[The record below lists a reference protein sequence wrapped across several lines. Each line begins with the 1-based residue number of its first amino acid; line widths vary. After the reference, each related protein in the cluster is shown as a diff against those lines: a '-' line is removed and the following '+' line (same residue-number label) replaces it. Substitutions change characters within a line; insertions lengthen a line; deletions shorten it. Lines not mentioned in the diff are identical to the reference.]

1 MTLMGAPLSCRSFT
15 LRRVLRTG
23 ALSQNGYLYLP
34 PTPDMPPF
42 LDFAAGLPVS
52 DASTSASSVPPLTVL
67 LASVLK
73 PLDDTRMYGKFARTL
88 AAFLPSA
95 SQVWVAGRQAP
106 TPSARPNVTFTAL
119 FQGSR
124 LSLGRLAAQV
134 RYWCLLGRVQ
144 PALVVVHAPELLP
157 LTLLWQRLGAGRQFI
172 YDIQENYGLN
182 IRSQGVYPA
191 GVRQLLAYLLRRVEA
206 AAARRAAALVL
217 AEASYAAELPYL
229 AQLPAGRVLLLENKY
244 QPQPGEALPPL
255 AQPTPPSTEPLRLLF
270 SGTISELNGVREAIA
285 LARALRT
292 DWPGGAHLT
301 IIGFCQQPAL
311 LTELQQ
317 LAAAEAAWLTLIG
330 GAELVPHQQLVAE
343 IGRSHVGLLPY
354 RPHTST
360 ERCRPTKLF
369 EYLAHGL
376 PVVVPANPL
385 WAELVQ
391 AHQAGVVVDF
401 FQPMLAAKQVADAL
415 RTAVFYPAGPPTDD
429 VLWTG
434 EGKKLGHLLESV
446 LPAATFVPA

>member
-1 MTLMGAPLSCRSFT
+1 
-15 LRRVLRTG
+15 
-23 ALSQNGYLYLP
+23 
-34 PTPDMPPF
+34 
-42 LDFAAGLPVS
+42 
-52 DASTSASSVPPLTVL
+52 
-67 LASVLK
+67 
-73 PLDDTRMYGKFARTL
+73 MYGKFARTL
-88 AAFLPSA
+88 ASFLPAA

-106 TPSARPNVTFTAL
+106 TPSAPPNVKFSAL

-134 RYWCLLGRVQ
+134 RYWRLLRHVQ
-144 PALVVVHAPELLP
+144 PTLVVVHAPELLP
-157 LTLLWQRLGAGRQFI
+157 LTLLWQWQGGGRQFI

-191 GVRQLLAYLLRRVEA
+191 GVRQLLAGLLRRVEA
-206 AAARRAAALVL
+206 AAARRAAAVVL

-229 AQLPAGRVLLLENKY
+229 VQLPIGKVLTLENKY
-244 QPQPGEALPPL
+244 QPQPGEVLPPL

-285 LARALRT
+285 LTRALRAE
-292 DWPGGAHLT
+292 WPGGAHLT

-311 LTELQQ
+311 LAELQQ

-330 GAELVPHQQLVAE
+330 GAKLVPHQRLVAE
-343 IGRSHVGLLPY
+343 IGRNHVGLLPY

-385 WAELVQ
+385 WAEVVQ
-391 AHQAGVVVDF
+391 AHQAGIVADF
-401 FQPMLAAKQVADAL
+401 TQPMLAATQLAEAL
-415 RTAVFYPAGPPTDD
+415 RTAAFYPAGPPTND
-429 VLWTG
+429 VLWAG
-434 EGKKLGHLLESV
+434 EGKKLQQLLESL